1 MNDGWQILKIGGIPL
16 KVHPSWF
23 VILLLATSAFAQ
35 HYGLNTKI
43 GVPVVWQW
51 GLGFVTA
58 LLLFVSVLLHELGHS
73 FVAMAQ
79 GVKVRSITL
88 FLLGGVA
95 SVERE
100 CSTAMGALR
109 VAAAG
114 PAVSLVL
121 GFALMANVH
130 NAAHI
135 APELGDMVAQL
146 GSLNLVL
153 GLFNLLPG
161 LPLDGGLIVKALVWQ
176 VSGSQR
182 RGIEVANACGR
193 VLALLAMG
201 LGTLLLVRGAG
212 LSGAWLILLGWFG
225 LGAARNQYQLLTLQ
239 TILKEL
245 RVREAAGRRYRV
257 LDVKDSLR
265 QLSQLRIGEAK
276 ELGQGDWLLVCDQG
290 RWKGVIDDEPLQQLP
305 VQRWDTDRIGDHLKP
320 LSSLVSI
327 SENAP
332 LWQAVQQLEESK
344 ATRLLVLSAAGLPCG
359 TLERPELGAVVLA
372 KLGLKLPTP
381 LMEMARRQNTYPLG
395 LGLPQVVRT
404 MVATGD
410 VAGIDP
416 S

>member
-1 MNDGWQILKIGGIPL
+1 VNDGWQILKIGGIPL

-43 GVPVVWQW
+43 AVPVVWQW
-51 GLGFVTA
+51 GLGFLTA
-58 LLLFVSVLLHELGHS
+58 LLLFISVLLHELGHS

-100 CSTAMGALR
+100 CSTAMGALM

-121 GFALMANVH
+121 GFALLANVH
-130 NAAHI
+130 TAAHT
-135 APELGDMVAQL
+135 APVLGDMVAQL

-161 LPLDGGLIVKALVWQ
+161 LPLDGGLIVKAVVWQ

-225 LGAARNQYQLLTLQ
+225 LGAARNQYQLLSLQ

-245 RVREAAGRRYRV
+245 RVREAAGRRFRV
-257 LDVKDSLR
+257 LDAKDSLR

-276 ELGQGDWLLVCDQG
+276 ELSQGDRAVGRGSLTMNPCNNCPSSVGTPIASATISSPCPAWLRFLRTRPFGRPCSNSKRPKRNGSWCSVPPVCPAAPWSG
-290 RWKGVIDDEPLQQLP
+290 PSSEP
-305 VQRWDTDRIGDHLKP
+305 WF
-320 LSSLVSI
+320 
-327 SENAP
+327 
-332 LWQAVQQLEESK
+332 W
-344 ATRLLVLSAAGLPCG
+344 
-359 TLERPELGAVVLA
+359 
-372 KLGLKLPTP
+372 
-381 LMEMARRQNTYPLG
+381 
-395 LGLPQVVRT
+395 
-404 MVATGD
+404 
-410 VAGIDP
+410 P
-416 S
+416 SWA